1 MTENRRSANWPMI
14 AGIAGVA
21 AVIGFGAAR
30 GLAPASGRAP
40 SQAPAASA
48 SAAAASDALDEV
60 KIPNDYL
67 SAANIAVE
75 PVASGDV
82 GNEIL
87 APATV
92 AAIPGGEAVVVARAS
107 GTVQRVNRRLGD
119 SVRAGEV
126 LATVDSLD
134 AATMAAERRVAQAK
148 ADLARKTYARESSLY
163 QQGVTP
169 RQEMEAAKA
178 GLDVAEAEA
187 QRAAAVARA
196 AHVSDD
202 GRAVALVSP
211 IAGRITN
218 QSATI
223 GAYVAPDAEL
233 FRVAASG
240 AVQVEASVTAVE
252 TSRIAAGDRATILL
266 GTGSPVAATVRSV
279 TPTVSGSSRA
289 ATVVLT
295 PKDPS
300 PALVVGEGVQ
310 VRLHTRASSEGG
322 LTVPE
327 DAVQNLDGRDVLFV
341 RTAQGFRPQPVL
353 IGARSGGIAQI
364 VSGVR
369 VGERVAT
376 RNAFLVKAEAKKS
389 AGDDE

>member
-148 ADLARKTYARESSLY
+148 ADLARKRTRGNRACIS
-163 QQGVTP
+163 
-169 RQEMEAAKA
+169 KA
-178 GLDVAEAEA
+178 
-187 QRAAAVARA
+187 
-196 AHVSDD
+196 
-202 GRAVALVSP
+202 
-211 IAGRITN
+211 
-218 QSATI
+218 
-223 GAYVAPDAEL
+223 
-233 FRVAASG
+233 
-240 AVQVEASVTAVE
+240 
-252 TSRIAAGDRATILL
+252 
-266 GTGSPVAATVRSV
+266 
-279 TPTVSGSSRA
+279 
-289 ATVVLT
+289 
-295 PKDPS
+295 
-300 PALVVGEGVQ
+300 
-310 VRLHTRASSEGG
+310 
-322 LTVPE
+322 
-327 DAVQNLDGRDVLFV
+327 
-341 RTAQGFRPQPVL
+341 
-353 IGARSGGIAQI
+353 
-364 VSGVR
+364 
-369 VGERVAT
+369 
-376 RNAFLVKAEAKKS
+376 
-389 AGDDE
+389 